1 MCRSD
6 GLIGLSST
14 RTSASPGA
22 KGGVG
27 ISASFNTLFG
37 SPASL
42 KINALIDTPWAFRR
56 RAGCS
61 TTSGTRSRAGD
72 EEKHLRRTWEMLHPF
87 ARPLYILAAWAK
99 LFAATRS
106 KRKFNNPV
114 SFDEKRPYRRFCHRR
129 WLMRIAT
136 RVPFDTR
143 FPLGRQQGSCGR

>member
-6 GLIGLSST
+6 GWIGLSST
-14 RTSASPGA
+14 RTSASPWA

-37 SPASL
+37 SPVSL
-42 KINALIDTPWAFRR
+42 KINALIDTPWAFSR

-61 TTSGTRSRAGD
+61 RTSGTRSRSGD

-87 ARPLYILAAWAK
+87 ARPLYILADRVK

-114 SFDEKRPYRRFCHRR
+114 SFDEKRATAEVPHAATAEEACLGR
-129 WLMRIAT
+129 LT
-136 RVPFDTR
+136 RV
-143 FPLGRQQGSCGR
+143 